1 MSQFFLSGGQSIGA
15 SASWSALPMSIQ
27 GCFPLRLIDL
37 ISLLSKGLLSLL
49 QHHSLKAPIL
59 LCPVFFMVQL
69 SHSYMTTGKT
79 TALTLQTFVNCN
91 PPGSSVH
98 GILQARIL
106 ERVTIPF
113 PQPNWTEFP
122 GSGDKPMSPAL
133 TGRFFTTEPPR
144 SPILNRICFIMPT
157 SSR

>member
-15 SASWSALPMSIQ
+15 SASWSAPPMSIQ

-113 PQPNWTEFP
+113 SQPNWTEFP
-122 GSGDKPMSPAL
+122 ALQADSLSSETPEKPHSGN
-133 TGRFFTTEPPR
+133 TY
-144 SPILNRICFIMPT
+144 IFISFIYST
-157 SSR
+157 KD